1 MDAVEILHQEL
12 PTSHD
17 TRLSSQLV
25 TQLSLKLVDRHRQIL
40 VAVNVLSQH
49 VHNRLF
55 VRPSQPHLLVARLQF
70 SLKPDID
77 QLIVPATRCL
87 PDGLGL

>member
-1 MDAVEILHQEL
+1 MNTIEILHQEL

-17 TRLSSQLV
+17 TGFSSQLI
-25 TQLSLKLVDRHRQIL
+25 TQLGLKLVDRHRQVL

-49 VHNRLF
+49 VHDRLF
-55 VRPSQPHLLVARLQF
+55 VRPSQPHLLVTRLQF